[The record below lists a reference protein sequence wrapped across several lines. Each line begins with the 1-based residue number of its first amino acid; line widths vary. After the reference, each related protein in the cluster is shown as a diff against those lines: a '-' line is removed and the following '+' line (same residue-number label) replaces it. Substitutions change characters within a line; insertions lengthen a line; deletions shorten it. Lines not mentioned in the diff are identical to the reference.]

1 MKRLVILLVFVI
13 AGLAVFGFAR
23 GWFHVAAQT
32 EETQSNVT
40 VSVDKAKIQQD
51 KDAAADKAKDLT
63 QKAEDKTAAAIPA
76 K

>member
-13 AGLAVFGFAR
+13 AGFAVLGFVR

-32 EETQSNVT
+32 EEAQSNVT

-51 KDAAADKAKDLT
+51 KDAATDKAKDLT
-63 QKAEDKTAAAIPA
+63 QKTQDKTAAAIPA